1 MTASMKKNGKRI
13 AMVLVLLGIVLVAV
27 CLGKDENKSATKNI
41 FAMDTYMEI
50 TAYGRNCE
58 KAVEAA
64 AQEIERLDALLS
76 TGSETSEV
84 TQINQNKSG
93 LLSEDSTY
101 LLQRS
106 LEIYESTKG
115 AFDITIYPVM
125 EAWGFAGEEFRV
137 PSKEELNDLLGSVDS
152 SRLTYDQDANQLT
165 MPENVKIDFGGIAKG
180 YTSARVA
187 QIMEEYGI
195 KSAKLNLGGNVQTV
209 GSKIDGSP
217 WRIAIKSPDES
228 LPYLGVISVM
238 DKAVITSGGYER
250 YFEENGEIYH
260 HIIDPKTGK
269 PAENGLLS
277 VTIVCEDGT
286 LADGLSTALY
296 VLGKEEAIAY
306 WRAHSNEFDAVLYD
320 DTGMLYVTEG
330 LENSFAS
337 DLKYEI
343 IAKNQVE

>member
-320 DTGMLYVTEG
+320 NTGMLYVTEG

>member
-93 LLSEDSTY
+93 LLSEDSAY

-320 DTGMLYVTEG
+320 NTGMLYVTEG

>member
-1 MTASMKKNGKRI
+1 MTASMKKNGKGI
-13 AMVLVLLGIVLVAV
+13 AIVLVLLGIMIMAV
-27 CLGKDENKSATKNI
+27 CFGKDTNKSATKNI

-84 TQINQNKSG
+84 TQINQSKAG
-93 LLSEDSTY
+93 TLSEDSAY

-152 SRLTYDQDANQLT
+152 SRLTYDQEANQLT
-165 MPENVKIDFGGIAKG
+165 MPENIKIDFGGIAKG

-209 GSKIDGSP
+209 GSKTDGSA

-228 LPYLGVISVM
+228 LPYLGVISVI

-260 HIIDPKTGK
+260 HIIDPNTGK
-269 PAENGLLS
+269 PAENGLVS

-296 VLGKEEAIAY
+296 VLGKEGAIAY

-330 LENSFAS
+330 LENSFTS